1 MCLYE
6 GVGVAMSDSSEAFR
20 SPEWS
25 TEEWQAAWSIYVGRA
40 YRCQEC
46 GSMIMCTK
54 GGVGN
59 LEPICC
65 GRPMVEV
72 KPPEPEKRGY

>member
-1 MCLYE
+1 MN
-6 GVGVAMSDSSEAFR
+6 DSSEAFR

-25 TEEWQAAWSIYVGRA
+25 TEEWHAAWSIYVGRV
-40 YRCQEC
+40 YRCEQC

-65 GRPMVEV
+65 ERPMVEV
-72 KPPEPEKRGY
+72 KPPQADRRGY

>member
-1 MCLYE
+1 
-6 GVGVAMSDSSEAFR
+6 MSDSSDAFQ
-20 SPEWS
+20 SPEW
-25 TEEWQAAWSIYVGRA
+25 TTREWQAAWSVYVGRV
-40 YRCQEC
+40 YRCEVC

-65 GRPMVEV
+65 GKPMVEV
-72 KPPEPEKRGY
+72 KRPRPDERGY

>member
-1 MCLYE
+1 MLQVE
-6 GVGVAMSDSSEAFR
+6 QARAMSDSSDAFR
-20 SPEWS
+20 SPEWT

-40 YRCQEC
+40 YRCREC
-46 GSMIMCTK
+46 GSMLMCTK

-65 GRPMVEV
+65 DAPMMEV
-72 KPPEPEKRGY
+72 KRPGPDKRGY